1 MENNARGVMAHR
13 PKSVA
18 SRSPHRALI
27 APCRR
32 PRRLVQSSTLIYF
45 ESEYAVN
52 SGKIEKK
59 MEVCVQTHRQR
70 LATAL
75 KTRAGQLYQQFRIL
89 TRALIHPDVPWYAKL
104 VCGCAVLYIT
114 SPIQLIPNFI
124 PVIGQMDDVLVIGL
138 SIRFLKR
145 SVPQTVLDECQ
156 RGSSSSLVS
165 AIPLD
170 LPIIP
175 SADLGPEA
183 LRKASVN
190 KSLPFSI

>member
-52 SGKIEKK
+52 SGKIENKL
-59 MEVCVQTHRQR
+59 EVCVQTHRQR
-70 LATAL
+70 LAAAL
-75 KTRAGQLYQQFRIL
+75 KTRAGQLYKQFRIL
-89 TRALIHPDVPWYAKL
+89 TRAIVHPGVPWCAKL
-104 VCGCAVLYIT
+104 VCGCAVLYVA

-124 PVIGQMDDVLVIGL
+124 PVIGQLDDVLVIGL
-138 SIRFLKR
+138 SIKFLKR
-145 SVPQTVLDECQ
+145 FVPQAILDECKN
-156 RGSSSSLVS
+156 G
-165 AIPLD
+165 
-170 LPIIP
+170 
-175 SADLGPEA
+175 
-183 LRKASVN
+183 
-190 KSLPFSI
+190 